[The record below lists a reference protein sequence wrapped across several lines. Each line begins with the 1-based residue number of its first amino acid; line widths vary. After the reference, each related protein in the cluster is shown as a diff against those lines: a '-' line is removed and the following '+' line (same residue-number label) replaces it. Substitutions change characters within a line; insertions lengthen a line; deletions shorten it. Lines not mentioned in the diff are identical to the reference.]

1 MEEKIKEKKKNKVN
15 RKKIVMY
22 NKMECVYI
30 PWGEWGVDEMADFLP
45 LLLLNC
51 FIRYFILFLQHVL
64 KITCLY

>member
-1 MEEKIKEKKKNKVN
+1 
-15 RKKIVMY
+15 MY